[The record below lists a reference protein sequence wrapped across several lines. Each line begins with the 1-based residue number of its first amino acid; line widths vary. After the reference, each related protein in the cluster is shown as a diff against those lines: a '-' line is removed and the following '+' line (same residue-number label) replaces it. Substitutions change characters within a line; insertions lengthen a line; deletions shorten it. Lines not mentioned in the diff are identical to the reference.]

1 MAGGR
6 RRRCARRSSGA
17 RRPAQRPFLRPPHAR
32 TGAGLGLPA
41 GCRAQAP
48 VRESD
53 LGIDPRAELS
63 EEDQAQWDAID
74 WDEEGIVPD
83 RVEAEAVNKWLF
95 NTDTVDKVLAHLM
108 TRGVSVAGGDRL
120 GKAILFAK
128 NQAHAEFIG
137 ERFDANYPHLKGEV
151 ARVIA
156 FRTRYA
162 QTLNDDFSIRDRA
175 PHIALSVDMLD
186 TGIDVPEVLNL
197 VFFKPVRS
205 KTRFRQ
211 MLGRGTRL
219 RELVS
224 LIDKHRRK
232 PIYTHFDDEIGDE
245 NRVVLPGFAE
255 GMDYAKFRTKAQFFL
270 RAHQDHVAIHKLR
283 MNKSLT
289 AADLDELER
298 MLAESG
304 VGGAAEIERARSESH
319 GLGLFVRSLVG
330 MDREAAKEA
339 LAGFLAGK
347 TLAANQIEFVN
358 LLVNHVTEH
367 GVVDAGPLY
376 ESPFT
381 DLTPRGPDALFS
393 SSEVDELISLL
404 NAVRGRA
411 VAA

>member
-1 MAGGR
+1 
-6 RRRCARRSSGA
+6 
-17 RRPAQRPFLRPPHAR
+17 
-32 TGAGLGLPA
+32 
-41 GCRAQAP
+41 
-48 VRESD
+48 
-53 LGIDPRAELS
+53 
-63 EEDQAQWDAID
+63 
-74 WDEEGIVPD
+74 
-83 RVEAEAVNKWLF
+83 
-95 NTDTVDKVLAHLM
+95 
-108 TRGVSVAGGDRL
+108 
-120 GKAILFAK
+120 